1 MPSRRTYFYHCEGM
15 DKSGRH
21 PCPWLCDY
29 APRKK
34 GDVPPTCIRMTNQ
47 KAGYKP
53 KWILDKQEIDY
64 RE

>member
-1 MPSRRTYFYHCEGM
+1 MPSRTYFYHCEGQS
-15 DKSGRH
+15 KNGH

-34 GDVPPTCIRMTNQ
+34 GDVPPECIRIPN
-47 KAGYKP
+47 KKSGYKP